1 MAETS
6 ERADSYIR
14 TLARVVA
21 PAPNADTARANFY
34 SRMAAHWEEQ
44 ARCEARRADRW
55 RATALYALSAAIFF
69 LGALRGAD
77 WILAAGVFTV
87 VTTVAIQQGREWR

>member
-1 MAETS
+1 MADTA
-6 ERADSYIR
+6 ERANEYIR

-44 ARCEARRADRW
+44 ARCEARRAREW
-55 RATALYALSAAIFF
+55 RGRAFYATGAAIFL

-77 WILAAGVFTV
+77 WLLAVGVFIV
-87 VTTVAIQQGREWR
+87 VTAVAVQQGREWR